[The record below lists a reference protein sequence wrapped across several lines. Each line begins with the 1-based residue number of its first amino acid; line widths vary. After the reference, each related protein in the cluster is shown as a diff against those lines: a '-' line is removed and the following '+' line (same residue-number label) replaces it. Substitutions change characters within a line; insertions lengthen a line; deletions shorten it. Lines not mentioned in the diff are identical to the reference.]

1 MTVRTV
7 VTLDGT
13 TWDVGG
19 AAITTNPVGATGTAG
34 GDLTGSYPNP
44 TLAAIGSAA
53 GPTGDG
59 THVAVVTIDAKGRV
73 TALTSTAITGAAP
86 TGSAGGDLTGT
97 YPNPTLAAAGGGA
110 AGPTGSATVTP
121 IVTVD
126 AKGRV
131 TALSSAT
138 TVPTN
143 AAGGDL
149 TGNYPN
155 PTIAVA
161 AKARDYRAQSFVAS
175 AIAES
180 FPRYLV
186 NSNASILSTG
196 RLCCANIPVVA
207 GDVITSVSWHS
218 VSTALSAGANW
229 WFALCDSS
237 FNVIRQSTDQLAGA
251 WGSNTLKTLTVD
263 SVPVT
268 AGARVA
274 SSTVTLT
281 FPTLSQALSSLFTAG
296 DSIVVSN
303 ANIAA
308 YNGTFTIATVGAS
321 TITYVS
327 GGSATDSLA
336 SPFPTVQL
344 AAGKRT
350 YTVPSSGTV
359 YGVVMVKAT
368 VPTLAAYSGGVAG
381 ATADG
386 TATGLQTLCANGDTG
401 LTGTCPSPIAHAT
414 SLTTPPWTAV
424 S

>member
-1 MTVRTV
+1 MARTV

-13 TWDVGG
+13 TWDVNG
-19 AAITTNPVGATGTAG
+19 AAVTTNPVGATGTAG
-34 GDLTGSYPNP
+34 GDLTGTYPNP
-44 TLAAIGSAA
+44 TLAAIGSAT

-138 TVPTN
+138 IVPTN
-143 AAGGDL
+143 AAGGSL

-155 PTIAVA
+155 PTLTNA
-161 AKARDYRAQSFVAS
+161 ARARDWKQLSVFGASVIGESIPRWQSVLNLSVLTTAQHSMS
-175 AIAES
+175 AV
-180 FPRYLV
+180 PV
-186 NSNASILSTG
+186 LS
-196 RLCCANIPVVA
+196 
-207 GDVITSVSWHS
+207 GDV
-218 VSTALSAGANW
+218 LSAVSFLSATTAMSAQTNW
-229 WFALCDSS
+229 WFALCDSA
-237 FNVIRQSTDQLAGA
+237 FNVIRQSTDQLGTGA
-251 WGSNTLKTLTVD
+251 WGSQTVKQLTTD
-263 SVPVT
+263 SVPAT
-268 AGARVA
+268 AGARAA

-281 FPTLSQALSSLFTAG
+281 FPTLSQSLSSVFAVN
-296 DSIVVSN
+296 DSVVVSN

-308 YNGTFTIATVGAS
+308 YNGTFTVATVTS
-321 TITYVS
+321 TQITYVS

-336 SPFPTVQL
+336 APFPTVQP

-350 YTVPSSGTV
+350 YTVPADGYV
-359 YGVVMVKAT
+359 YAVVSVKGT
-368 VPTLAAYSGGVAG
+368 VPTLVSGPSLLSGTNSLTPIVAASSGTTQA
-381 ATADG
+381 
-386 TATGLQTLCANGDTG
+386 
-401 LTGTCPSPIAHAT
+401 GTCPSPLPHST
-414 SLTTPPWTAV
+414 GLNAV
-424 S
+424 LMCGVL